1 MYSAS
6 RREISQTKSSRGS
19 KSRNKVSVG
28 EPAEGSLSK
37 VISDVWYLGVLR
49 RSNFCGSIDDL
60 CNMTVGSSV
69 ECIAFRSYSNH
80 FLFCSLSWLMS
91 LSYIGLKSLSYTGF
105 GPIRW
110 YGAECTACSQLL
122 TITLFWYR
130 IKKAEVVQDEEDG
143 TVPAG
148 IDRKDHVENCRVDEH
163 LAYID

>member
-1 MYSAS
+1 MLIICLVFREFCLQIVRTCRSTGIEMPDSPKFYVQARKNDTVSLERGIPSVLTGASSRMYSAS

-69 ECIAFRSYSNH
+69 VV
-80 FLFCSLSWLMS
+80 LWLI
-91 LSYIGLKSLSYTGF
+91 L
-105 GPIRW
+105 
-110 YGAECTACSQLL
+110 C
-122 TITLFWYR
+122 
-130 IKKAEVVQDEEDG
+130 
-143 TVPAG
+143 
-148 IDRKDHVENCRVDEH
+148 
-163 LAYID
+163 LAVI

>member
-28 EPAEGSLSK
+28 EPAEGSLSCFQTK

-69 ECIAFRSYSNH
+69 VV
-80 FLFCSLSWLMS
+80 LWLILCLAILQS
-91 LSYIGLKSLSYTGF
+91 S
-105 GPIRW
+105 
-110 YGAECTACSQLL
+110 
-122 TITLFWYR
+122 
-130 IKKAEVVQDEEDG
+130 
-143 TVPAG
+143 
-148 IDRKDHVENCRVDEH
+148 RKDAVCSYCFLIEFNFESNCRN
-163 LAYID
+163 